1 MLNWIHHSHLYYKII
16 VLQVPLCSA
25 CVLEVL
31 QCSHGQNC
39 PDPSNHILSFLT
51 GFQGLGLKSKP
62 VGCVL
67 WLCLC
72 VQSQWKQLLLSFSSA
87 GYSHPA
93 LSAQWNLVYELW
105 VSRSTSSVRC
115 ESWSPQHQASFE
127 TWWLPAKC
135 PLGVKKHFS
144 SQIKTS
150 LEAAKRCYSCIACV
164 PREEPREFK
173 CFEHMKKDVRNYNN
187 TAKQGFLFCFVD

>member
-1 MLNWIHHSHLYYKII
+1 MYWNNWESLWSQNTACHRILKYCILRPSAELDSPFTF
-16 VLQVPLCSA
+16 VLQNHCSTGATLCSA

-62 VGCVL
+62 VRCVL

-93 LSAQWNLVYELW
+93 LSA
-105 VSRSTSSVRC
+105 R
-115 ESWSPQHQASFE
+115 P
-127 TWWLPAKC
+127 PA
-135 PLGVKKHFS
+135 PPHPPHF
-144 SQIKTS
+144 I
-150 LEAAKRCYSCIACV
+150 
-164 PREEPREFK
+164 
-173 CFEHMKKDVRNYNN
+173 
-187 TAKQGFLFCFVD
+187 FLLYFPCGEGKVVN